1 MSGLQKRNENEK
13 KNEDA
18 GSLPAQDRAQKIE
31 VNDAAEDHSSM
42 LSIAADLESV
52 EEMSDAEYA
61 AQKMVIRERAM
72 GIENYCKRL
81 RSDYRRYVKVLQEK
95 IELFKV
101 EIAKKDEEIERLR
114 NGAPKNEEN
123 GAQAAELSD
132 SFFLE
137 ELRKKSAEVTQLIKE
152 LADKSAEAYNV
163 NLELKAHQKNAD
175 ANRMKH
181 ENEFKVL
188 NDQLEKVDG
197 KLQELKYETS
207 NNMTLINIQRAALIK
222 KDEEIK
228 NEREAHQMALQN
240 LQDQLDEANKLI
252 AANAAAHEK
261 TVGELHAQLTEER
274 DQSKELRECNKKQES
289 QLKTVREELEKLA
302 CDADTLEAKIE
313 GKDAEIANLKKK
325 VEAAKKEWEEKM
337 ETAETD
343 HELEIKVYLQS
354 IDRLEKQLETTND
367 EWKEKME
374 ATKKDHQLETKG
386 HLEKLK
392 QNLVQASMD
401 HNAHVQEMVND
412 FEKEIK
418 EANERKVQANA
429 EPRNEE
435 PKAKKRKCQE

>member
-18 GSLPAQDRAQKIE
+18 GSLSAQDQVQKIE
-31 VNDAAEDHSSM
+31 VNDAAEK
-42 LSIAADLESV
+42 
-52 EEMSDAEYA
+52 YA
-61 AQKMVIRERAM
+61 AQKIVIRERAM
-72 GIENYCKRL
+72 GIENYCKRM
-81 RSDYRRYVKVLQEK
+81 RSDYRRYVKVLQKK
-95 IELFKV
+95 IQRLKSEM
-101 EIAKKDEEIERLR
+101 AKKDEEIDSLL

-123 GAQAAELSD
+123 GAQAAERPD
-132 SFFLE
+132 NFFLE
-137 ELRKKSAEVTQLIKE
+137 ELRKKSAEVAQLTKE
-152 LADKSAEAYNV
+152 LADKSAEAYNA

-175 ANRMKH
+175 ATQKKH
-181 ENEFKVL
+181 ESEIKKL
-188 NDQLEKVDG
+188 NDQLQKVGG

-207 NNMTLINIQRAALIK
+207 NNVVLINIQRAALIK

-274 DQSKELRECNKKQES
+274 DQSKELRECNKEQES
-289 QLKTVREELEKLA
+289 QLETVREELEKLT

-325 VEAAKKEWEEKM
+325 VEATKKEWEEKM
-337 ETAETD
+337 ETAEKD
-343 HELEIKVYLQS
+343 HELEVKVYLQS
-354 IDRLEKQLETTND
+354 IDRLEKEIETTNE

-374 ATKKDHQLETKG
+374 DTKKAHQLETKG
-386 HLEKLK
+386 HLEKP
-392 QNLVQASMD
+392 SMD
-401 HNAHVQEMVND
+401 YNTHVEKMVDD

-435 PKAKKRKCQE
+435 PSRKKRKCQE